1 VIKRLEAETARV
13 LTAPAVR
20 ERLVS
25 LGFEVDGRGAA
36 QYAAF
41 IRSEA
46 ERWTPI
52 IRAIGAKAD

>member
-1 VIKRLEAETARV
+1 V
-13 LTAPAVR
+13 LAAPAVR
-20 ERLVS
+20 ERLVQ
-25 LGFEVDGRGAA
+25 LGFEIDGRGAA